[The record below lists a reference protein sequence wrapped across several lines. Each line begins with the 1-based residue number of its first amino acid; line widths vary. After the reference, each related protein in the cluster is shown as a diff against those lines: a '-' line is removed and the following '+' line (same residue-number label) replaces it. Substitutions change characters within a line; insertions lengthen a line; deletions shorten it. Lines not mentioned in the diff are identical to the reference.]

1 VTKQLGDES
10 WEERWTRMYYSYFG
24 DGNGN
29 PGLVRTVQELSKTL
43 SEVVDFRKE
52 YETTE
57 RVKEEIQNKRHQQN
71 SRWLKILTFVVLV
84 VGLILSIMEI
94 QHKAV
99 ADLVTPRQSLPHTAD
114 EPVH

>member
-1 VTKQLGDES
+1 
-10 WEERWTRMYYSYFG
+10 MYYSYFG

-57 RVKEEIQNKRHQQN
+57 KVKQRVDDQRHAQN
-71 SRWLKILTFVVLV
+71 SRWLKILTFVVLT
-84 VGLILSIMEI
+84 VGLILSIMEFR
-94 QHKAV
+94 HKAV
-99 ADLVTPRQSLPHTAD
+99 ADMIVPGPQRQNTPQTALD
-114 EPVH
+114 PSISR